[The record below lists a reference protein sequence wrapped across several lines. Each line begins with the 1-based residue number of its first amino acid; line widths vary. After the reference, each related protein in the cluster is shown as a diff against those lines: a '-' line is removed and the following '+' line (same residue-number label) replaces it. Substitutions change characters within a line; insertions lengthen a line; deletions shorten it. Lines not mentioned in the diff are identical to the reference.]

1 MNDEKRTIVEDLR
14 KKRGGCCMET
24 EGFAISILYPIMK
37 AMARKGLDFQHFCRA
52 ASFDAGTI
60 SSSA

>member
-1 MNDEKRTIVEDLR
+1 
-14 KKRGGCCMET
+14 MET